1 MRRDPPLAG
10 RLRPFGTTIFSEMTE
25 LAELTGSVNLG
36 QGAPT
41 GGTPPALLDAAAA
54 AMMAGE
60 NQYPPARGRPELRA
74 AVAAHQ
80 EHHYGLAYDPEH
92 EVLIT
97 IGATG
102 GVSSALLALCEPGDE
117 VITLDPT
124 YDVYPAV
131 IALGGAVHRP
141 VPLHP
146 PEWRLD
152 PAELEA
158 AVTPRSRIL
167 LINTPHNPT
176 GRVLD
181 DHDLEAIADVARR
194 HDLLVV
200 TDEVYE
206 HLVFDGHRH
215 RSPATLPGMRERTL
229 VLSSAGKTFAVTGW
243 KVGWACGPAPV
254 VRAVEAAS
262 QFLTFTGGAPFQPA
276 VAQIL
281 GEVDAI
287 APITADLGHKRRLL
301 TEALTAAGLQPLP
314 SQGTY
319 FLTADIRA
327 LGEHDGLAFCRDLPR
342 RCGVVAIPSGVF
354 FADPDRGRHF
364 VRFAFCASEEA
375 IGEGA
380 DRLLRLSA

>member
-1 MRRDPPLAG
+1 
-10 RLRPFGTTIFSEMTE
+10 
-25 LAELTGSVNLG
+25 
-36 QGAPT
+36 
-41 GGTPPALLDAAAA
+41 
-54 AMMAGE
+54 MMAGE